1 MISTRGVVLTLMFA
15 QEVGRRRR
23 LGLRAVIRLQERS
36 EPSGGKLMA
45 RGKSQREGSSSQS
58 IRQEVTPNEL
68 SKLVRLIARSTAASD
83 HSLKPSCKPE

>member
-23 LGLRAVIRLQERS
+23 SGLRAVIRLRERS
-36 EPSGGKLMA
+36 EQSGGKLMA
-45 RGKSQREGSSSQS
+45 SGKSQREGADTRS
-58 IRQEVTPNEL
+58 ICQEVTPNEL

-83 HSLKPSCKPE
+83 HSLKPSGKPD